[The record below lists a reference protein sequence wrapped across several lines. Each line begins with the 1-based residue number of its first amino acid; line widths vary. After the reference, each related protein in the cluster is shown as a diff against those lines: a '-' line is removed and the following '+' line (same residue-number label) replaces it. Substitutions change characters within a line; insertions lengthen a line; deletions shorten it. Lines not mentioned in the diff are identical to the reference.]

1 MAQRDRTITTSDF
14 PWILFIFLFVVFAM
28 SSWNITR
35 PRDGYDAA
43 NADELSETAEGGSL
57 GRQIALTCLGLYA
70 LATVSPTFRN
80 IRVNGLTGAAFLAY
94 VAWACGSVAWST
106 DIGLTTKA
114 SVRLLLMCCGA
125 LAISR
130 RLTIRQIAH
139 IAFWISALT
148 LLTSLAL
155 EIISGTFDPPNPSW
169 RLSGVMHP
177 VSQGWNC
184 SLLCLAAQY
193 LSTHASRA
201 YKYAY
206 RSAMVLGIV
215 FLALTKSRL
224 AFAATLLSMAIYYLW
239 NATRMQR
246 AISVTASGTAV
257 CLALLFAGGGF
268 QHYAAF
274 GRESETEASFGT
286 LTGRLP
292 LWEECLRYSQKKP
305 ILGYGYNT
313 FVSPTNLL
321 GISDASGWMSSPHSG
336 YIGTLFE
343 LGAIGLA
350 LLVAT
355 VFLALRLS
363 FIKALRHRDQRFVV
377 CIILWVSINLLLE
390 SFLITGCFFATFMTF
405 ALLAKLAFVSGSRV
419 KVIPLQYTVT
429 TIEVSS
435 TKQVTE
441 Q

>member
-1 MAQRDRTITTSDF
+1 MPERDLTATPSHF

-28 SSWNITR
+28 SSWNLTR

-43 NADELSETAEGGSL
+43 DANELSETAESGSL
-57 GRQIALTCLGLYA
+57 GRQIALTCLGLFA
-70 LATVSPTFRN
+70 LATARSTFRN

-94 VAWACGSVAWST
+94 VTWACASVAWST
-106 DIGLTTKA
+106 DIGLTSKA
-114 SVRLLLMCCGA
+114 AVRLLLMCCGA
-125 LAISR
+125 LAISK

-139 IAFWISALT
+139 VAFGISALT
-148 LLTSLAL
+148 LLISLAL
-155 EIISGTFDPPNPSW
+155 EITSGTFGPANPSW
-169 RLSGVMHP
+169 RLAGVMHP

-184 SLLCLAAQY
+184 SLLCLAAQH

-201 YKYAY
+201 SKYAY

-215 FLALTKSRL
+215 FLTLTKSRM

-239 NATRMQR
+239 NSTQLQR
-246 AISVTASGTAV
+246 VISLAAFGSAV
-257 CLALLFAGGGF
+257 CLALLFMGGSF
-268 QHYAAF
+268 HHYAAL

-313 FVSPTNLL
+313 FISPTNLL

-343 LGAIGLA
+343 LGAIGLTLGNY
-350 LLVAT
+350 LLDR
-355 VFLALRLS
+355 LA
-363 FIKALRHRDQRFVV
+363 
-377 CIILWVSINLLLE
+377 
-390 SFLITGCFFATFMTF
+390 
-405 ALLAKLAFVSGSRV
+405 
-419 KVIPLQYTVT
+419 
-429 TIEVSS
+429 
-435 TKQVTE
+435 
-441 Q
+441 